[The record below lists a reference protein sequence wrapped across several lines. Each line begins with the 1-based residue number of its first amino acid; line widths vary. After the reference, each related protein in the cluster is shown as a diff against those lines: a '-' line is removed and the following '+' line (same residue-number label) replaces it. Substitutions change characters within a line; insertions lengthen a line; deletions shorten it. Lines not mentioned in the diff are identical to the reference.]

1 MSTQP
6 LSIPFSEHL
15 KSLPEIFGIRLNE
28 EPDYEP
34 LLQDGAV
41 ELRRYPAMRL
51 ATVKLSGLELDE
63 FRTAAFGTLARYIF
77 GGNARGLNIPM
88 TSPVFMSECG
98 TRGRAKR
105 FEGREWAMSFV
116 LPAKF
121 TDKAPPQPKNPLIKI
136 EKLPGFE
143 AAALTYSGNNSLDKI
158 EAHAKELVS
167 WLKHHPGL
175 KAQGGYLL
183 AQYDAPFALP
193 FFKRNEILG
202 MVSVTQ

>member
-34 LLQDGAV
+34 LLNDGAV

-63 FRTAAFGTLARYIF
+63 FRQAAFGTLARYIF
-77 GGNARGLNIPM
+77 GGNARGTVIPM
-88 TSPVFMSECG
+88 TSPVLISECG
-98 TRGRAKR
+98 HRGRTKR
-105 FEGREWAMSFV
+105 FEGREWSMSFV
-116 LPAKF
+116 LPSKY
-121 TDKAPPQPKNPLIKI
+121 TERAPPLPKNPLVKLEKI
-136 EKLPGFE
+136 PAFE
-143 AAALTYSGNNSLDKI
+143 AAALTYSGNNTIDKI
-158 EAHAKELVS
+158 EAHASELVK
-167 WLKHHPGL
+167 WLKDHPGL
-175 KAQGGYLL
+175 KANGAFLL

-202 MVSVTQ
+202 MVRVTQ